1 MKDEAWPKSEKM
13 TPVILRIAAT
23 AVTLTVGKRSRLAAS
38 SHLDDLA
45 ENRQRDLRRRFGR
58 NIETDGSIHAF
69 DHFLGDLLFVAERL
83 QTGLDGPPAADH
95 ADILRLAVDNFA
107 QARLI
112 VLLSTRPEHDLSV
125 QSDRHLLTHLR
136 N

>member
-58 NIETDGSIHAF
+58 NIETDGSIHSF
-69 DHFLGDLLFVAERL
+69 DHLLGDLLFVAVPL
-83 QTGLDGPPAADH
+83 KTGLDASPSSHP
-95 ADILRLAVDNFA
+95 R
-107 QARLI
+107 
-112 VLLSTRPEHDLSV
+112 E
-125 QSDRHLLTHLR
+125 TH
-136 N
+136 